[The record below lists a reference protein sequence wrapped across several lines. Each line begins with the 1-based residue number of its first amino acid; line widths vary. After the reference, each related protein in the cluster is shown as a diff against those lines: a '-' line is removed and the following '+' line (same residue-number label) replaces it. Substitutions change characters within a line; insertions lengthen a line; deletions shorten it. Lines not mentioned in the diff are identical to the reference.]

1 MDVGKTYKVEIED
14 YDINGYGVS
23 HIDSKVVFVKGALEG
38 EIVLAKIENIHK
50 KYAFAE
56 ACEIIKE
63 SPDRQ
68 KPECPYYEA
77 CGGCDMM
84 HMTYE
89 VECRIKEGRLKQT
102 FRRFKNVEFHP
113 IIQNKNLLGYR
124 NKVMMPF
131 QVDSDLDV
139 CYGFYEK
146 KSHKIVPIDQC
157 IISDDVTNDII
168 YYINRFLNIF
178 HIKIY
183 DEDTHKGLFREVMIR
198 HTATNE
204 YMVVIVSTHDYD
216 FSVLVKYLVEEFNCI
231 KSIYLNIN
239 PEKTNVVLGDKYK
252 LLYGKPVILEDILT
266 HKFQVSPQSFM
277 QVNHDQCERLYMEAL
292 RLADLRN
299 DMTVI
304 DAYCGMGSITLN
316 IARRVKKVYG
326 IEIVESAIENAKE
339 NMKLN
344 NITNAEFICGACEE
358 EIVKLVNKE
367 KIDAI
372 FFDPPRKGCDTKFL
386 DTVIQ
391 MQIPQIVYISCNVAT
406 CARDCAY
413 LEEKGYK
420 VMEATPVDL
429 FSRTLHVEAVCL
441 LHRKND

>member
-1 MDVGKTYKVEIED
+1 MEVGRIYKVDIED
-14 YDINGYGVS
+14 FDMNGYGVA
-23 HIDSKVVFVKGALEG
+23 HIESKVVFVKGALKG
-38 EIVLAKIENIHK
+38 ERVTAKIENIHK

-56 ACEIIKE
+56 VVDILDASI
-63 SPDRQ
+63 DRQ
-68 KPECPYYEA
+68 KPECPYYEL

-84 HMTYE
+84 HMKYE
-89 VECRIKEGRLKQT
+89 VECKIKEGRLKQT
-102 FRRFKNVEFHP
+102 FRRFKDVEFHP
-113 IIQNKNLLGYR
+113 IIQNRNLLGYR

-131 QVDSDLDV
+131 KTDEDGDSH
-139 CYGFYEK
+139 YGFYEK
-146 KSHKIVPIDQC
+146 KSHKIVSIDQC
-157 IISDDVTNDII
+157 IISDDITNDII

-198 HTATNE
+198 HTALNE
-204 YMVVIVSTHDYD
+204 YMVVIVATHDYD
-216 FSVLVKYLVEEFNCI
+216 FSVLVKYLVEEFKQI

-239 PEKTNVVLGDKYK
+239 PERTNVVLGDKYK
-252 LLYGKPVILEDILT
+252 LLYGNPVIIEDILT

-277 QVNHDQCERLYMEAL
+277 QVNHDQCERLYAEAL
-292 RLADLRN
+292 KLADLRN

-326 IEIVESAIENAKE
+326 IEIVPSAIENAKE

-344 NITNAEFICGACEE
+344 NITNAEFICGPCEE

-367 KIDAI
+367 KINAI
-372 FFDPPRKGCDTKFL
+372 FFDPPRKGCEQKFL

-391 MQIPQIVYISCNVAT
+391 MEIPQIVYISCNVAT

-413 LEEKGYK
+413 LEEHGYK
-420 VMEATPVDL
+420 VVEATPVDL
-429 FSRTLHVEAVCL
+429 FSRTLHVETVCL
-441 LHRKND
+441 LSHKNS

>member
-1 MDVGKTYKVEIED
+1 MEIGKIYKVEIED
-14 YDINGYGVS
+14 FDINGYGVS
-23 HIDSKVVFVKGALEG
+23 HIESKVVFVKGALKG
-38 EIVLAKIENIHK
+38 ETVTLKIENIHK

-56 ACEIIKE
+56 VVDILVASE
-63 SPDRQ
+63 DRT
-68 KPECPYYEA
+68 KPECPYYEL

-84 HMTYE
+84 HMKYE
-89 VECRIKEGRLKQT
+89 TECKIKEGRLKQT
-102 FRRFKNVEFHP
+102 FRHFKDVEFHP

-131 QVDSDLDV
+131 SIDEDGDTH
-139 CYGFYEK
+139 YGFYEK
-146 KSHKIVPIDQC
+146 KSHKIVSIDQC
-157 IISDDVTNDII
+157 IISDDITNDII

-178 HIKIY
+178 HVKIY

-204 YMVVIVSTHDYD
+204 YMVVIVATHDYD
-216 FSVLVKYLVEEFNCI
+216 FSVLVKYLVEEFKQI

-239 PEKTNVVLGDKYK
+239 PERTNVVLGDKYK
-252 LLYGKPVILEDILT
+252 LLYGNPVIIEDILT

-277 QVNHDQCERLYMEAL
+277 QVNHDQCEKLYVEAL
-292 RLADLRN
+292 KLADLRN

-326 IEIVESAIENAKE
+326 IEIVPSAIENAKE

-344 NITNAEFICGACEE
+344 NIKNAEFICGACEE

-372 FFDPPRKGCDTKFL
+372 FFDPPRKGCDQKFL

-391 MQIPQIVYISCNVAT
+391 MKIPQIVYISCNVAT
-406 CARDCAY
+406 CSRDCIY
-413 LEEKGYK
+413 LEEHGYK

-429 FSRTLHVEAVCL
+429 FSRTLHVEAIVVIN
-441 LHRKND
+441 KKMA

>member
-1 MDVGKTYKVEIED
+1 MEVGRVYKVLIED
-14 YDINGYGVS
+14 YDMNGYGVC
-23 HIDSKVVFVKGALEG
+23 HIESKVVFVIGALKG
-38 EIVLAKIENIHK
+38 ETVTAKIENIHK
-50 KYAFAE
+50 KYAFAS
-56 ACEIIKE
+56 IQDILIP
-63 SPDRQ
+63 SSDRQ
-68 KPECPYYEA
+68 VPECPYYEM

-84 HMTYE
+84 HIKYE
-89 VECRIKEGRLKQT
+89 VECMIKEGKLKQT
-102 FRRFKNVEFHP
+102 FRKFKDVEFHP
-113 IIQNKNLLGYR
+113 IISSRKTLGYR

-131 QVDSDLDV
+131 AVDADLDTI
-139 CYGFYEK
+139 YGFFEK
-146 KSHKIVPIDQC
+146 KSHRIVPIDQC
-157 IISDDVTNDII
+157 IISDDITNDII

-178 HIKIY
+178 HVKIY

-204 YMVVIVSTHDYD
+204 YMVVIVATHDYD
-216 FSVLVKYLVEEFNCI
+216 FSVLVKYLVEEFKCI

-239 PEKTNVVLGDKYK
+239 PEKTNVVLGNKYK
-252 LLYGKPVILEDILT
+252 LLYGNPVIIENILT

-277 QVNHDQCERLYMEAL
+277 QVNHDQCERLYAEAL

-326 IEIVESAIENAKE
+326 IEIVPSAIENAKE

-344 NITNAEFICGACEE
+344 NISNAEFICGPCED
-358 EIVKLVNKE
+358 EIIKLVNKE

-372 FFDPPRKGCDTKFL
+372 FFDPPRKGCEQRFL

-391 MQIPQIVYISCNVAT
+391 MKIPQIIYISCNVAT
-406 CARDCAY
+406 CARDCTY
-413 LEEKGYK
+413 LEENGYK

-429 FSRTLHVEAVCL
+429 FSRTLHVETICL
-441 LHRKND
+441 LNRRND

>member
-1 MDVGKTYKVEIED
+1 MEVGRIYNVLIED
-14 YDINGYGVS
+14 YDMNGYGVA
-23 HIDSKVVFVKGALEG
+23 HIESKVVFVKGALKDER
-38 EIVLAKIENIHK
+38 VKAKIENIHK

-56 ACEIIKE
+56 CIEVIDASI
-63 SPDRQ
+63 DRQ
-68 KPECPYYEA
+68 KPECPYYEL

-84 HMTYE
+84 HMKYE
-89 VECRIKEGRLKQT
+89 VECKIKEGRLKQT
-102 FRRFKNVEFHP
+102 FRHFKDLEYHP
-113 IIQNKNLLGYR
+113 IIQNRNTLGYR

-131 QVDSDLDV
+131 ALDDDQDV
-139 CYGFYEK
+139 TYGFYEK

-157 IISDDVTNDII
+157 IISDDITNDII

-178 HIKIY
+178 HVKIY

-198 HTATNE
+198 HTALNE
-204 YMVVIVSTHDYD
+204 YMVVIVATHDYD
-216 FSVLVKYLVEEFNCI
+216 FSVLVKYLVEEFKQI

-239 PEKTNVVLGDKYK
+239 PERTNVVLGDKYK
-252 LLYGKPVILEDILT
+252 LLYGNPVIIEDILT

-277 QVNHDQCERLYMEAL
+277 QVNHDQCERLYAEAL
-292 RLADLRN
+292 KLADLRN

-326 IEIVESAIENAKE
+326 IEIVPSAIENAKE

-344 NITNAEFICGACEE
+344 NITNAEFICGPCEE

-372 FFDPPRKGCDTKFL
+372 FFDPPRKGCEQKFL

-391 MQIPQIVYISCNVAT
+391 MEIPQIVYISCNVAT

-413 LEEKGYK
+413 LEEHGYK
-420 VMEATPVDL
+420 VVEATPVDL
-429 FSRTLHVEAVCL
+429 FSRTLHTESIIL
-441 LHRKND
+441 LNHKN